1 MKKLLSVLL
10 CVALVL
16 TAASITA
23 FAAAAPIAKVGNV
36 DCYTIAEAVAMVEDG
51 GTIELVAGEITEEIN
66 TGRIDK
72 SFTIVGAA
80 DYATVVT
87 GGIVIGTDNSS
98 WPVQECTVTVK
109 GITFKTN
116 GLKVMDIRNVI
127 IEDNK
132 FENINDSAPAAIY
145 VADPSTDG
153 LESKITVKNNVVD
166 GAAQGIRIR
175 AGYNVEITGNTV
187 KNTQHNAI
195 TLEHDASK
203 WPANAGTVTIAD
215 NTFEN
220 WALGGEGRVVRAAFG
235 AAEELEKEIN
245 FTGNKMVREEEPAE
259 EYAKLTGVGTT
270 AVNLEKNYWN
280 SEAPDFEAIITVEG
294 GNTEVEVTEYY
305 KAETMKAEDL
315 NTYVAPPAA
324 DEDENK
330 DENKDE
336 SKDETQKDN
345 TAGTTDKKDEVKDD
359 KNTSPKTGDNMIAVA
374 VLAVSA
380 AALVISAR
388 KVK

>member
-10 CVALVL
+10 CMVL
-16 TAASITA
+16 AFTAVSITA
-23 FAAAAPIAKVGNV
+23 FAAPTPIAKVGNV
-36 DCYTIAEAVAMVEDG
+36 ECYTIAEAVAMVEDG
-51 GTIELVAGEITEEIN
+51 GTIELLAGEITDEIA

-87 GGIVIGTDNSS
+87 KGIKIGTDNSS
-98 WPVQECTVTVK
+98 WPIQECTVTVK
-109 GITFKTN
+109 GITFKN
-116 GLKVMDIRNVI
+116 SGVGVMDVRNVI
-127 IEDNK
+127 VKENN
-132 FENINDSAPAAIY
+132 FENITESVAAVY
-145 VADPSTDG
+145 VLDPSTDAA
-153 LESKITVKNNVVD
+153 ESNVVIKNNEID
-166 GAAQGIRIR
+166 TAQQGIRVR
-175 AGYNVEITGNTV
+175 TGYNVEITGNTV

-195 TLEHDASK
+195 PLEHASK
-203 WPANAGTVTIAD
+203 WPANKGTVTIAD

-235 AAEELEKEIN
+235 GADELEKEIS
-245 FTGNKMVREEEPAE
+245 FSGNKMLREEEPAE

-280 SEAPDFEAIITVEG
+280 SEAPDFETIITVEG
-294 GNTEVEVTEYY
+294 GNTEVEVAEYY

-330 DENKDE
+330 EE
-336 SKDETQKDN
+336 SKEEVKENN
-345 TAGTTDKKDEVKDD
+345 TADTTDKKEEVKDD

>member
-10 CVALVL
+10 CVALAF
-16 TAASITA
+16 TAVSITA
-23 FAAAAPIAKVGNV
+23 FAAPTPIAKVGSV
-36 DCYTIAEAVAMVEDG
+36 ECYTIAEAVAMVEDG

-87 GGIVIGTDNSS
+87 GGIKIGTDNSS
-98 WPVQECTVTVK
+98 WPIQECTVTVK
-109 GITFKTN
+109 GIIFKN
-116 GLKVMDIRNVI
+116 SGVGVMDVRNVV

-132 FENINDSAPAAIY
+132 FENATESVAAIY
-145 VADPSTDG
+145 VIDPATDAQ
-153 LESKITVKNNVVD
+153 ESSIVVKNNVID
-166 GAAQGIRIR
+166 GAEQGIRVR
-175 AGYNVEITGNTV
+175 TGYNVEITGNTV

-195 TLEHDASK
+195 TLEHASK
-203 WPANAGTVTIAD
+203 WPANNGTVTIAD
-215 NTFEN
+215 NNFEN
-220 WALGGEGRVVRAAFG
+220 WALGGEGRVVRATFG
-235 AAEELEKEIN
+235 AAEDLEKDIA

-270 AVNLEKNYWN
+270 AINLEKNYWN
-280 SEAPDFEAIITVEG
+280 SDAPDFETIIKIEG
-294 GNTEVEVTEYY
+294 GNTEVEVAEYY

-330 DENKDE
+330 EEPKEEVKEN
-336 SKDETQKDN
+336 N
-345 TAGTTDKKDEVKDD
+345 TADTTDKKEEVKDD